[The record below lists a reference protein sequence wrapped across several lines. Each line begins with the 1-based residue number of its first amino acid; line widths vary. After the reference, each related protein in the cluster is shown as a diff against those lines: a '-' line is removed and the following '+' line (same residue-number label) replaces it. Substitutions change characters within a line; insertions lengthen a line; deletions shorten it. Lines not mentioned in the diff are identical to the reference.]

1 MRVRGA
7 VVVTLFFFCM
17 MLFLGHLN
25 FSRHD
30 RITMWNG
37 AHHSHP
43 GTQSTFLVKQALS
56 RDAALPDVL
65 AMSPSR
71 TVSPAETLSSCQFG
85 RENMTGENVEVPLS
99 ALREKWERDP
109 GNDPGEGR
117 QFGNQSGPSDDPA
130 RRLAVVV
137 FAQMRTGSSFT
148 GQLFN
153 QNPSFFYMFEPLWH
167 LHHPQN
173 FVANTPDPEKNGRT
187 NAHLSA
193 SAKVLGEILRCDF
206 GEFTKFIGR
215 KGLFKVGFD
224 QALTRFC
231 DEVLHWPP
239 RRCAFTLRPQTLP
252 KLVKYC
258 KRTPYTAVK
267 TIRIQNMDSLEYLLA
282 DPTLDLKIVHL
293 VRDPRAIVT
302 SRLSL
307 RHRLRQTFSPNL
319 LNETEINELC
329 SWIPRN
335 AVTKDVPSPWRDRY
349 VMVRYEDLAERP
361 ELMTERLYEFLD
373 VPLNDSV
380 LHWVRENTKGDG
392 KRPDR
397 FSTKHH
403 DANAT
408 TKIWRYRLS
417 FPAVAKVQELC
428 DDAMKMAGY
437 KKVDSPETLTDL
449 QTSLSD
455 KIPDEIIAIRP

>member
-1 MRVRGA
+1 MSVRGA
-7 VVVTLFFFCM
+7 VVVTLLCLCM
-17 MLFLGHLN
+17 MLLLGHLN
-25 FSRHD
+25 FSRHG
-30 RITMWNG
+30 RITMWNH
-37 AHHSHP
+37 AHESHP
-43 GTQSTFLVKQALS
+43 GTQSNFLVKQALS
-56 RDAALPDVL
+56 READVL
-65 AMSPSR
+65 AMSPRR

-85 RENMTGENVEVPLS
+85 RENMTGENVEDRLS
-99 ALREKWERDP
+99 ALRERWERDP
-109 GNDPGEGR
+109 GNDPEEGR
-117 QFGNQSGPSDDPA
+117 QFGNQSGPSGDPA

-173 FVANTPDPEKNGRT
+173 VAANTSTREKNSRAK
-187 NAHLSA
+187 AHLSA
-193 SAKVLGEILRCDF
+193 TVHRPPEATFAKVLGEILSCDF

-239 RRCAFTLRPQTLP
+239 RRCAFALRPQTLP

-293 VRDPRAIVT
+293 VRDPRAIMT

-307 RHRLRQTFSPNL
+307 RHRLVVVVVVVHCFL
-319 LNETEINELC
+319 L
-329 SWIPRN
+329 
-335 AVTKDVPSPWRDRY
+335 
-349 VMVRYEDLAERP
+349 
-361 ELMTERLYEFLD
+361 
-373 VPLNDSV
+373 
-380 LHWVRENTKGDG
+380 
-392 KRPDR
+392 
-397 FSTKHH
+397 
-403 DANAT
+403 
-408 TKIWRYRLS
+408 
-417 FPAVAKVQELC
+417 
-428 DDAMKMAGY
+428 
-437 KKVDSPETLTDL
+437 L
-449 QTSLSD
+449 Q
-455 KIPDEIIAIRP
+455 